1 MSLSLF
7 LTLLPA
13 ATVAEPMELMRR
25 LAGHTWYTSLAFP
38 DKYEH
43 IVTAYAFK
51 NGVLTGAG
59 RAQSAGEIPIVL
71 KSTFAPS
78 KNAGELTYDDRQGK
92 NHLVG
97 VVTQEGDKIVIRYG
111 AAGQADRSG
120 REELVFK
127 NDHTVEGAAYW
138 QDKLVLN
145 YTMKRVGKPIAELAI
160 QGNDPVMLTKGTKQ
174 EGKESISTEFQGFRY
189 TFASPETFKTFQAD
203 PEIYAV
209 QFGGA
214 CMNMGPLS
222 GRGQTAIYEVYKNRT
237 YLFASEGCRNA
248 FRADP
253 DAYIDRP
260 DKPFAATAG
269 AQQRA
274 VRLLA
279 LAAKAHG
286 VDKVKSVLREV
297 NEPYQQSGKTIRYD
311 TTVWSNLVDS
321 FSECQAYSG
330 SAYVTATSPKGSWMG
345 TLHQPAELVDSERDY
360 FVRQNLRDP
369 FALLKNRSAKG
380 FVAEPL
386 GKMDAGDLKG
396 QEGVRTFYKGV
407 TAILFLDPAT
417 HRITAM
423 RHRGRL
429 IRENSEVLKVFGDYR
444 KVGSLVVPHQVTSIA
459 PGRNPVVTKYAKIAV
474 DLPASVIPTRPRF

>member
-13 ATVAEPMELMRR
+13 ATVAQPMELMRR

-43 IVTAYAFK
+43 IVTAYTLK

-71 KSTFAPS
+71 KSTFTAS
-78 KNAGELTYDDRQGK
+78 KTPGELTYDDHQGK

-97 VVTQEGDKIVIRYG
+97 VVTQEGDKVVIRYG
-111 AAGQADRSG
+111 AAGQSDRSG

-138 QDKLVLN
+138 QDKLILN
-145 YTMKRVGKPIAELAI
+145 YTMKRVRKPETELAI

-189 TFASPETFKTFQAD
+189 TFASLETFKTFQAD

-222 GRGQTAIYEVYKNRT
+222 GRGQTAIYEVHRNRT

-253 DAYIDRP
+253 DAFIDRP
-260 DKPFAATAG
+260 DKPFVASAG

-286 VDKVKSVLREV
+286 ADKVKSILREV
-297 NEPYQQSGKTIRYD
+297 NEPYQQAAKTIRYD
-311 TTVWSNLVDS
+311 TTTWSNLSDT

-330 SAYVTATSPKGSWMG
+330 SAFITATGPKGSWMG
-345 TLHQPAELVDSERDY
+345 TLHEPGELVESERDF

-369 FALLKNRSAKG
+369 IALLKNRSAKG

-396 QEGVRTFYKGV
+396 QEAVRTFYKGA

-429 IRENSEVLKVFGDYR
+429 IRENSDVLKVFGDYR
-444 KVGSLVVPHQVTSIA
+444 KVGSLVVPYQLTSFV
-459 PGRNPVVTKYAKIAV
+459 PGRNPVITKFAKVAV
-474 DLPASVIPTRPRF
+474 NIPASVIPARPKF